1 MDNVQWLAD
10 IIYEYPT
17 EIVTRSGCEGL
28 AKHLIENGVKLFPAV
43 PGCDDK
49 YNIAE
54 MSYNNGYEKGFA
66 DGKNASVKRG
76 RWIVKYW
83 IKKSGNKAEVANQWA
98 ECSECHV
105 CGSPQWK
112 VCPVCEAR
120 MENHSAINIE
130 EVDFDYAAEDDNA

>member
-1 MDNVQWLAD
+1 MDNVEWLAD
-10 IIYEYPT
+10 MIYYYPS
-17 EIVTRSGCEGL
+17 EVVTKSGCEGL
-28 AKHLIENGVKLFPAV
+28 AKYLLENGVQLFPSV

-54 MSYNNGYEKGFA
+54 MAYNNGYEKGLA
-66 DGKNASVKRG
+66 DGKREAEKRG
-76 RWIVKYW
+76 HWI
-83 IKKSGNKAEVANQWA
+83 IKSSGHGRNATNWA

-120 MENHSAINIE
+120 MEKYSAINIK

>member
-1 MDNVQWLAD
+1 MENVEWLAD

-17 EIVTRSGCEGL
+17 EIVTRSGCVGL
-28 AKHLIENGVKLFPAV
+28 AKHLLENGVQLFPAV
-43 PGCDDK
+43 PGHDDK

-54 MSYNNGYEKGFA
+54 MAYNNGYEKGLA
-66 DGKNASVKRG
+66 DGKKEPAKYG
-76 RWIVKYW
+76 RWI
-83 IKKSGNKAEVANQWA
+83 IKSSGLGRYATNWA

-105 CGSPQWK
+105 CGSQQWK
-112 VCPVCEAR
+112 VCPVCETR

>member
-1 MDNVQWLAD
+1 MNNVEWLAD

-28 AKHLIENGVKLFPAV
+28 AKHLIENGVKVFP
-43 PGCDDK
+43 DEK
-49 YNIAE
+49 Y
-54 MSYNNGYEKGFA
+54 
-66 DGKNASVKRG
+66 G
-76 RWIVKYW
+76 RWI
-83 IKKSGNKAEVANQWA
+83 IHSSGRGRNATNWA
-98 ECSECHV
+98 ECSECRV

-130 EVDFDYAAEDDNA
+130 EVDFDYAAED